1 MRGRHC
7 DLLRLARHQW
17 GRLVASWRSRRRDAM
32 AHRYAA
38 LQYSVERPSDEIH
51 SKVHLDSA
59 RSTLGDE
66 RRVAAG
72 WDVQLNLRGDQAAVG

>member
-1 MRGRHC
+1 
-7 DLLRLARHQW
+7 
-17 GRLVASWRSRRRDAM
+17 M